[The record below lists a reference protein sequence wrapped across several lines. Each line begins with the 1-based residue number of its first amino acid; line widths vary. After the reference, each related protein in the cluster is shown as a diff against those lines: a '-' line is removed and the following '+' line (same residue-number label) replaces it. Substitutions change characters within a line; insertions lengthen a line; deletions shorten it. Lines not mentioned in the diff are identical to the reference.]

1 MDGILLPVLII
12 GGIGAICGIV
22 LAVASVVMAVPVDKR
37 VEKITELLPG
47 ANCGACGFPGCDGF
61 AQAVVQKEAP
71 ITGCPPGGQS
81 VVDAL
86 SHMLGVA
93 GEEAVRLTA
102 VVRCGCCDVKRTEKM
117 EYVGALTCTYVSQM
131 YGGPTACFY
140 ACQGF
145 GDCIPA
151 CEYDAI
157 RLINGI
163 AAVDPARC
171 IACALCLDSCPKG
184 LIQMAPA
191 IGAAI
196 VTCAS
201 PARGAEVRKVCP
213 VGCIGCSLC
222 VKACP
227 EKAVIVENALAKVD
241 YETCNGCGD
250 CVTVCPQGTIYVG
263 NIKLQR

>member
-1 MDGILLPVLII
+1 MYAILLPALII
-12 GGIGAICGIV
+12 GGIGAVCGIV
-22 LAVASVVMAVPVDKR
+22 LAVASVVMAVPVDKK
-37 VEKITELLPG
+37 VEQIKDILPG
-47 ANCGACGFPGCDGF
+47 ANCGACGLPGCDAF
-61 AQAVVQKEAP
+61 AEAVAQKEAA
-71 ITGCPPGGQS
+71 ITACPPGGQQ

-86 SHMLGVA
+86 SEILGVA
-93 GEEAVRLTA
+93 TEEAVRLTA

-117 EYVGALTCTYVSQM
+117 EYVGALTCTYASQM

-145 GDCIPA
+145 GDCVPA
-151 CEYDAI
+151 CKYDAI

-171 IACALCLDSCPKG
+171 IACTLCLESCPKG

-191 IGAAI
+191 ANAAI
-196 VTCAS
+196 ITCIS

-227 EKAVIVENALAKVD
+227 NGAMSVENYLAQVD
-241 YETCNGCGD
+241 YDTCTGCKA
-250 CVTVCPQGTIYVG
+250 CVTACPQGTIYIG
-263 NIKLQR
+263 GS